1 MRLPIVRGIFFTRW
15 HKLSSRHASRFIVSI
30 SHKTLIVGIVCTEFV
45 GSLFAVEG
53 GVGRT
58 LPGVW
63 IQPQGAVIGPK
74 SGFSFSTLP
83 IGYMGTIGG
92 GREVPIGGTLF
103 ANVEADV
110 SANYLVPQ
118 YVYKTETNKVNL
130 ASSFLC
136 PVNWVGALGSVQL
149 SDFSRSRSTSNGG
162 VGDVIAVPLTVG
174 IHFSENNN
182 LAVSSMIFAP
192 TGQFRPGNLSNL
204 GMGEWTI
211 MPNVAHTYLWKKRG
225 LELDN
230 FVGFDIYGQNLTT
243 RYTSGTM
250 FHWDGMVIQ
259 YLSERVG
266 FGAIGSNLTQITRD
280 TGPLAD
286 FLHGFEGGAWGAGAM
301 ALYVAKVEKP
311 GVVVQLRWVNEFK
324 VTNLLKGNVFML
336 GLTMKLN

>member
-1 MRLPIVRGIFFTRW
+1 
-15 HKLSSRHASRFIVSI
+15 
-30 SHKTLIVGIVCTEFV
+30 
-45 GSLFAVEG
+45 
-53 GVGRT
+53 
-58 LPGVW
+58 
-63 IQPQGAVIGPK
+63 
-74 SGFSFSTLP
+74 
-83 IGYMGTIGG
+83 
-92 GREVPIGGTLF
+92 
-103 ANVEADV
+103 
-110 SANYLVPQ
+110 
-118 YVYKTETNKVNL
+118 
-130 ASSFLC
+130 
-136 PVNWVGALGSVQL
+136 
-149 SDFSRSRSTSNGG
+149 
-162 VGDVIAVPLTVG
+162 
-174 IHFSENNN
+174 
-182 LAVSSMIFAP
+182 
-192 TGQFRPGNLSNL
+192 
-204 GMGEWTI
+204 MGEWTI

-286 FLHGFEGGAWGAGAM
+286 FLHGFQGGAWGAGAM